1 MKKNGIVTKK
11 KSTRRAPVR
20 KNSLQKLV
28 ALPYK
33 IELLPLSKEDGSGFL
48 AMVPLLKGCQSDG
61 NTPDEAIHNLR
72 EAQKAWFASA
82 LKNDDPIPLP
92 GKI

>member
-1 MKKNGIVTKK
+1 MCECSSRTNHEKNGIVTKK
-11 KSTRRAPVR
+11 KSTRHAPVR
-20 KNSLQKLV
+20 KNSLQNWA

-61 NTPDEAIHNLR
+61 NIRMKLFITYVRHKKHGL
-72 EAQKAWFASA
+72 
-82 LKNDDPIPLP
+82 PLL
-92 GKI
+92 

>member
-11 KSTRRAPVR
+11 KPSGRAAVR
-20 KNSLQKLV
+20 KDSLQKLI